1 MVVGKKEKIMERNEK
16 MKGVILGGG
25 KGTRLDPFTRIINK
39 HLLPVGPYPMIYWPI
54 NKLKQAGVTE
64 ILIVTN
70 KQDLRSFK
78 ELFGNGDE
86 LGVKLT
92 YTVQSEKGGGIA
104 DALVCAKS
112 FVDNQ
117 CIVMLGDNLFDDDL
131 RPFIEDFQNEPYGA
145 KVLLKEVKDPKRYGV
160 AILDE
165 EKKTILSIIEKP
177 DNPSSTFCVTGVYF
191 YDKNVFDLIEL
202 LQPSTR
208 SELEITDINNLY
220 IRGKGLRYDILK
232 GWWLDAGTHEA
243 LFEANKHFFE
253 TRLE

>member
-1 MVVGKKEKIMERNEK
+1 MERNEK

-64 ILIVTN
+64 ILIITN

-165 EKKTILSIIEKP
+165 EKKLYFPLLRSLIIP
-177 DNPSSTFCVTGVYF
+177 A
-191 YDKNVFDLIEL
+191 
-202 LQPSTR
+202 R
-208 SELEITDINNLY
+208 
-220 IRGKGLRYDILK
+220 
-232 GWWLDAGTHEA
+232 
-243 LFEANKHFFE
+243 HFV
-253 TRLE
+253 